1 MTVLCVDDHPILLE
15 GLAQNVHLVEPDADI
30 YCFSDAKEAMAHAE
44 KYGCDV
50 LFTEIDL
57 YHFSGI
63 QLAKWIRKKFP
74 RANIIFVTVCSE
86 REHAEE
92 VLRLRPSGYLTKPA
106 TREHIAWELHD
117 LRYPVGET
125 AERQKKRVCG
135 A

>member
-74 RANIIFVTVCSE
+74 RQTSSLSPSVQSGSTPKRCCVC
-86 REHAEE
+86 
-92 VLRLRPSGYLTKPA
+92 
-106 TREHIAWELHD
+106 D
-117 LRYPVGET
+117 PV
-125 AERQKKRVCG
+125 AI
-135 A
+135 

>member
-50 LFTEIDL
+50 LFTEI
-57 YHFSGI
+57 
-63 QLAKWIRKKFP
+63 
-74 RANIIFVTVCSE
+74 ANIIFVTVCLE

-106 TREHIAWELHD
+106 TREQIAWELHD

-125 AERQKKRVCG
+125 GERQKKRVCG